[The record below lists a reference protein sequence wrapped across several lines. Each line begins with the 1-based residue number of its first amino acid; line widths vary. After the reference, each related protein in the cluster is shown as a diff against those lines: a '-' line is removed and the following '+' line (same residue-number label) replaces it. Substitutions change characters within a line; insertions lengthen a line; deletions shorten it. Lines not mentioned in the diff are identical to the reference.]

1 MVKNKSHPNNK
12 SLIGAFEQGFT
23 LVELLVVMVII
34 AILAT
39 LIVGGFRSSQMRG
52 RDAQRK
58 QDLRQIAN
66 ALEMFYADYGRYP
79 PASGTQIAA
88 CSYNPGTGVGASCS
102 WGSGTMSD
110 SKTTYMRT
118 VSKDPVSAQN
128 YVYRVSSDGKQFQ
141 LFARLE
147 NTEDKNC
154 INSNCVNPGIT
165 VTCGGTYI
173 CNFAVTSPNTAAT
186 DTLP

>member
-1 MVKNKSHPNNK
+1 MKK
-12 SLIGAFEQGFT
+12 GFT
-23 LVELLVVMVII
+23 LVELLIVMAII

-58 QDLRQIAN
+58 GDLKQLAN
-66 ALEMFYADYGRYP
+66 AIEIFYSDYNAYP
-79 PASGTQIAA
+79 PASGTQLAA
-88 CSYNPGTGVGASCS
+88 CSYNPATGNGSACS
-102 WGSGTMSD
+102 WGSGSMND

-118 VSKDPVSAQN
+118 VSKDPVNAQN
-128 YVYRVSSDGKQFQ
+128 YVYRVSTDKKQFQ

-154 INSNCVNPGIT
+154 IAGDCANPGIT
-165 VTCGGTYI
+165 ITCGGSYI
-173 CNFAVTSPNTAAT
+173 CNFGVASPNTNPT

>member
-1 MVKNKSHPNNK
+1 MRK
-12 SLIGAFEQGFT
+12 GFT
-23 LVELLVVMVII
+23 LVELLVVMMII
-34 AILAT
+34 GILAT

-58 QDLRQIAN
+58 ADLRQLAN
-66 ALEMFYADYGRYP
+66 AVEIFYTDYGKYP

-88 CSYNPGTGVGASCS
+88 CSYNPSTGVGAACV
-102 WGSGTMSD
+102 WGTGMMSD
-110 SKTTYMRT
+110 SKTTYMRI
-118 VSKDPVSAQN
+118 VSKDPVNAQN
-128 YVYRVSSDGKQFQ
+128 YVYRVSTNGKQFQ

-154 INSNCVNPGIT
+154 IGGNCTSPGIT
-165 VTCGGTYI
+165 ITCGGTYL
-173 CNFAVTSPNTAAT
+173 CNFAITSPNVAPT